1 MLSRKRLPYLEPRMK
16 DHKSPKRRDTTQ
28 RDEASGEAPAAPAA
42 PAPGDGEEPLDLGG
56 GTRLESIEEI
66 REATRAVRTPTLKE
80 EAPGAELLPYR
91 PTHRPPLALLCV
103 LDDGQPD
110 GEWVRIRTAK
120 FTIGRSE
127 GDLIIPHDTLMS
139 GRHAQ
144 LSRQVEKGRHRW
156 YLTDLE
162 STNGTYVR
170 VGKAALKHSQEL
182 LLGSHRYRF
191 EAAAGEGGDGGGSN
205 DEDAPRQTKGWEV
218 AAAGGSTPSLVE
230 LTSRGDG
237 QRFLLNKP
245 ENWVGRDAGQCAVA
259 RPNDPTVSP
268 RHARLYR
275 DAKGRWF
282 IENARSL
289 NGTWVRLDKVPIDG
303 TGQFQLGEQRFLL
316 RVL

>member
-1 MLSRKRLPYLEPRMK
+1 MK
-16 DHKSPKRRDTTQ
+16 DHKSPKRRDTTL
-28 RDEASGEAPAAPAA
+28 RDDEAPVAPV
-42 PAPGDGEEPLDLGG
+42 APGPGGEEEPLDLGG
-56 GTRLESIEEI
+56 GTRLESAEEI

-127 GDLIIPHDTLMS
+127 GDLVIPHDTLMS

-156 YLTDLE
+156 YLADLQ

-170 VGKAALKHSQEL
+170 VGKAALKHGQEL
-182 LLGSHRYRF
+182 LLGSRRYRF
-191 EAAAGEGGDGGGSN
+191 EAAAGEAGEGGGA
-205 DEDAPRQTKGWEV
+205 EEEGAPRQTKGWEV
-218 AAAGGSTPSLVE
+218 ATGGGSTPALVE
-230 LTSRGDG
+230 LTKRGDG
-237 QRFLLNKP
+237 QRFLLSKP
-245 ENWVGRDAGQCAVA
+245 ENWVGRDAAQCAVA
-259 RPNDPTVSP
+259 LTNDPTVSP
-268 RHARLYR
+268 RHARLYC

-303 TGQFQLGEQRFLL
+303 TGQFQLGEQRFLQ